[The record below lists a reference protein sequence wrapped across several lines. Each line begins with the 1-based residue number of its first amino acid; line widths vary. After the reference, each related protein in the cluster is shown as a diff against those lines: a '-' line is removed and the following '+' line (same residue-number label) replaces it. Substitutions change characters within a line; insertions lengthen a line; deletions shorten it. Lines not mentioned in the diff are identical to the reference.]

1 MLWKHRQQ
9 KRRKEKMQRKG
20 VGGGVRGREE
30 KEKKTQLQALLKVRW
45 GPGSEYAV
53 TMATGGRQRSDDGVN
68 VRQECQAR
76 AHKSAAHKE
85 APASLLMV

>member
-20 VGGGVRGREE
+20 VGGREG
-30 KEKKTQLQALLKVRW
+30 KKTQLQALLKVRW

-68 VRQECQAR
+68 VRQERQAR